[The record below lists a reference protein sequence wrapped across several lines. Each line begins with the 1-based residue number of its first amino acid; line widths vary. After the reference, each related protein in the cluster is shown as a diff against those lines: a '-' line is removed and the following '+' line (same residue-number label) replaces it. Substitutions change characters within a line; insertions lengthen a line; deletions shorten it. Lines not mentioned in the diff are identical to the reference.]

1 MQMPMLSC
9 TRHDDYPDKWTAPS
23 SAGCQNA
30 RLTLMISYVWR
41 DNFRRLLP
49 EFRNRIA
56 ALKKYQLESWIFARL
71 TLIRNCIP
79 VSARAR
85 ATTSLWAITRTWCR
99 ASIFGLHIRRYI
111 ATIAISWLY
120 SCVCKLFLI
129 IWFTIIYTVLWSVC
143 RTVWSVMNIV
153 ILILVM
159 IVEIWVVRETFSVK
173 SIAWND
179 QLNQN

>member
-56 ALKKYQLESWIFARL
+56 ALKKYQLESWIFAKL

-79 VSARAR
+79 ISTRAR
-85 ATTSLWAITRTWCR
+85 ATTRLWAITWTRCR
-99 ASIFGLHIRRYI
+99 ARIIGFHIRRNI
-111 ATIAISWLY
+111 PAVAIGWLN
-120 SCVCKLFLI
+120 SCICILFLI
-129 IWFTIIYTVLWSVC
+129 NWFAIVYTFLWGGGTGFPV
-143 RTVWSVMNIV
+143 VDIV
-153 ILILVM
+153 IPKLVM
-159 IVEIWVVRETFSVK
+159 IVEIWVVGKTFSIK
-173 SIAWND
+173 DIAWND
-179 QLNQN
+179 